1 MTKTIQKKKQI
12 VYIAGPMTG
21 IPHLNRGAFDEAE
34 RILKCNGYHPINPVR
49 FTEAVGYDFESTE
62 IPERIVEAIKRMEIE
77 SIYACDAIYL
87 LKGWE
92 NSVGARYEL
101 MKALSL
107 SLRIMEQ
114 TEHSNP

>member
-1 MTKTIQKKKQI
+1 MKKTLKKKPI

-21 IPHLNRGAFDEAE
+21 IPHLNRKAFDEAE
-34 RILKCNGYHPINPVR
+34 SMLRCNGYHPINPVR

-62 IPERIVEAIKRMEIE
+62 IPERIVEAIKRMEID

-92 NSVGARYEL
+92 NSVGARDEL

-107 SLRIMEQ
+107 SLRIMKQEGAF
-114 TEHSNP
+114 